1 MMKKINIKPI
11 HFILL
16 IIVLAVLY
24 WIMLPP
30 IHPQSPAFWRWL
42 LIGFAAVWVLD
53 SFKRSVSGE
62 GGPKAGPIPHVKQGP
77 NGPVFVFG
85 PGAFKGFG
93 KSKNPFKPKDT
104 SDGNSSEPVGA
115 GSSGG
120 GKTGGF
126 RISLLLPV
134 FICLGVIA
142 VFTLLSGSFFHAGLY
157 SSRMVPAQGEAAD
170 LPTVEDVDHISL
182 MDTDSARIL
191 GDRVIGS
198 LSDVVS
204 QFEVSNDYTT
214 LVHNDTIIKISPLEY
229 GGFFKY
235 WNNRQNGAPGY
246 VIVDTQSFDASFVR
260 LEKGIVYS
268 PYGYFFKYLP
278 RHIRLQFPTKILG
291 NSRFEIDNDDHPYW
305 VTPVYGR
312 RFLFG
317 GDFVNGAVITD
328 PYTGASSFYENGNV
342 PDWVDNL
349 LTGDFA
355 CELYDSYGMLRN
367 GFINSVI
374 GQKGCLKTTDDFGYL
389 AKGNDLFIY
398 TGVTSVNADESNLG
412 FIMVN
417 ARTSECTYVS
427 CAGAEE
433 YSAMA
438 AAQGMVQNYGY
449 QASFP
454 SLVTVDGEPTYV
466 MVLKDR
472 GGLVKDYA
480 AVNVRNYTLV
490 SVEPSLNAALKSYR
504 RSLGSSAASNPNAS
518 AAETA
523 TAEITLK
530 QVVFADTEGNTFAYL
545 ISEEGTIYKI
555 AVSADETVVA
565 LQAGDTLTVEYPA
578 ALEGEDVIP
587 ISGFSK

>member
-1 MMKKINIKPI
+1 MKKTSFRPA
-11 HFILL
+11 HLILL
-16 IIVLAVLY
+16 VIALAVLY
-24 WIMLPP
+24 WFMLPP
-30 IHPQSPAFWRWL
+30 IHPQSPLFWRWL
-42 LIGFAAVWVLD
+42 LIGVLVVWFLD
-53 SFKRSVSGE
+53 ALKKGTLGSGR
-62 GGPKAGPIPHVKQGP
+62 IPTISRMP
-77 NGPVFVFG
+77 NGQGVVFNRPSG
-85 PGAFKGFG
+85 G
-93 KSKNPFKPKDT
+93 KNPFAQNK
-104 SDGNSSEPVGA
+104 GA
-115 GSSGG
+115 DPSSSGASEEKKDG
-120 GKTGGF
+120 PEAPSSGKK
-126 RISLLLPV
+126 SLSFLKIALV
-134 FICLGVIA
+134 LIGVIA
-142 VFTLLSGSFFHAGLY
+142 VMTFLSGSWFHAGTY
-157 SSRMVPAQGEAAD
+157 SSRMIPAEGEALD

-204 QFEVSNDYTT
+204 QFEVSYDYTT
-214 LVHNDTIIKISPLEY
+214 LVYDDTIIKVSPLEY

-235 WNNRQNGAPGY
+235 MNNRTTGAPGY
-246 VIVDTQSFDASFVR
+246 VIVDTQSFDARFVR
-260 LEKGIVYS
+260 LEKGILYS
-268 PYGYFFKYLP
+268 PYGYFFRYLP
-278 RHIRLQFPTKILG
+278 RHIRLCHPTKLLG
-291 NSRFEIDNDDHPYW
+291 TSRFEIDEDGHPYW

-317 GDFVNGAVITD
+317 GDYIKGAVITD
-328 PYTGASSFYENGNV
+328 PSGGDSSFYENGQV
-342 PDWVDNL
+342 PEWVDNL

-367 GFINSVI
+367 GWINSVI

-417 ARTSECTYVS
+417 ARTSDCTYVS

-433 YSAMA
+433 YSAMT

-490 SVEPSLNAALKSYR
+490 AVEPSLNAAIKSYR
-504 RSLGSSAASNPNAS
+504 RTLSSGVSADTAASQES
-518 AAETA
+518 TEKTV
-523 TAEITLK
+523 TLAN
-530 QVVFADTEGNTFAYL
+530 VVFADTEGNTFAYL
-545 ISEEGTIYKI
+545 IDEAGTIYKI
-555 AVSADETVVA
+555 AVAADETVVA
-565 LQAGDTLTVEYPA
+565 LTAGDSVTVTYPVSFDGA
-578 ALEGEDVIP
+578 EVIP
-587 ISGFSK
+587 VSDVLRE

>member
-1 MMKKINIKPI
+1 MKKTKLKPI
-11 HFILL
+11 HL
-16 IIVLAVLY
+16 IYLIVVLAILY

-42 LIGFAAVWVLD
+42 LFGFIGVWALETLRK
-53 SFKRSVSGE
+53 SASSQS
-62 GGPKAGPIPHVKQGP
+62 GPKAGPIPHVTQGP
-77 NGPVFVFG
+77 NGPVFTFG
-85 PGAFKGFG
+85 PGAFSRFKKGAG
-93 KSKNPFKPKDT
+93 KGKNPFARAAET
-104 SDGNSSEPVGA
+104 SGSAADG

-120 GKTGGF
+120 SDKTDGLAV
-126 RISLLLPV
+126 SLLLPV
-134 FICLGVIA
+134 IVCLAAIVL
-142 VFTLLSGSFFHAGLY
+142 FTFLSGSFFHAGLY
-157 SSRMVPAQGEAAD
+157 SSRMVPTQGEASD

-235 WNNRQNGAPGY
+235 WNNRKSGAPGY

-260 LEKGIVYS
+260 LEQGIIYS

-278 RHIRLQFPTKILG
+278 RHLRLQFPTKILG
-291 NSRFEIDNDDHPYW
+291 NPRFEIDNDDHPYW
-305 VTPVYGR
+305 VTPVFGR

-317 GDFVNGAVITD
+317 GDYITGAVITD
-328 PYTGASSFYENGNV
+328 PNTGASSFYKNGTV

-355 CELYDSYGMLRN
+355 CELYDSYGLLRN

-417 ARTSECTYVS
+417 ARTAECTYVS

-433 YSAMA
+433 YSAMT

-466 MVLKDR
+466 MVLKDH

-490 SVEPSLNAALKSYR
+490 SVEPTLNAALKSYR
-504 RSLGSSAASNPNAS
+504 RSLGSTAALDPNAS
-518 AAETA
+518 AEMT
-523 TAEITLK
+523 TAEITLT

-545 ISEEGTIYKI
+545 VSDDGTIYKI

-565 LQAGDTLTVEYPA
+565 LAAGDVITVEYPA
-578 ALEGEDVIP
+578 TFEGEEVIP
-587 ISGFSK
+587 ISGFEK

>member
-1 MMKKINIKPI
+1 MKKISFSFF
-11 HFILL
+11 HL
-16 IIVLAVLY
+16 IALVVILAVLY
-24 WIMLPP
+24 WFMLPP
-30 IHPQSPAFWRWL
+30 VHPQSPVFWQWL
-42 LIGFAAVWVLD
+42 LYAVLILWFLD
-53 SFKRSVSGE
+53 AVKRGTLGKGKKIRFFEKMSSSRGMPPF
-62 GGPKAGPIPHVKQGP
+62 GQGANPFGQGTNPFNRAFNNGQAGPGP
-77 NGPVFVFG
+77 SSDANKEND
-85 PGAFKGFG
+85 PGHPAPEG
-93 KSKNPFKPKDT
+93 KPFSLMKPAILL
-104 SDGNSSEPVGA
+104 GA
-115 GSSGG
+115 
-120 GKTGGF
+120 
-126 RISLLLPV
+126 
-134 FICLGVIA
+134 VIA
-142 VFTLLSGSFFHAGLY
+142 VFTFLSGSYFHAASY
-157 SSRMVPAQGEAAD
+157 SSRMIPAEGEAAD

-204 QFEVSNDYTT
+204 QFEVSYDYTT
-214 LVHNDTIIKISPLEY
+214 LVYDDTIIKVSPLEY

-235 WNNRQNGAPGY
+235 MNNRTNGAPGY
-246 VIVDTQSFDASFVR
+246 VIVDTQSFDAEFIR
-260 LEKGIVYS
+260 LEKGILYS
-268 PYGYFFKYLP
+268 PYGYFFRYLP
-278 RHIRLQFPTKILG
+278 RHIRFKHPTKLLG
-291 NSRFEIDNDDHPYW
+291 ASRFEIDEDGSPYW
-305 VTPVYGR
+305 VTPVFGR

-317 GDFVNGAVITD
+317 GDYIKGAVITD
-328 PYTGASSFYENGNV
+328 PNSGESLYYSNGNV
-342 PDWVDNL
+342 PEWVDNL

-355 CELYDSYGMLRN
+355 CELYDSYGTLRN
-367 GFINSVI
+367 GWINSVI

-417 ARTSECTYVS
+417 ARTADCTYVS

-466 MVLKDR
+466 MVLKDH

-490 SVEPSLNAALKSYR
+490 AVEPTLAGALKAYR
-504 RSLGSSAASNPNAS
+504 RALGSGISPDMAASQESAS
-518 AAETA
+518 KD
-523 TAEITLK
+523 ITLAD
-530 QVVFADTEGNTFAYL
+530 VVFADTDGNTYAYL
-545 ISEEGTIYKI
+545 IDESGAIYKI

-565 LQAGDTLTVEYPA
+565 LKAGDSVTVDYPVSF
-578 ALEGEDVIP
+578 EGAEVIS
-587 ISGFSK
+587 ITGFKKS